1 MTIELYDTVL
11 LKDGRKGSVV
21 DRIGDDYVVDV
32 DTGGDFEKER
42 KYFQV
47 RTRLWHTLP
56 LSMAFT

>member
-32 DTGGDFEKER
+32 DTGGDFETKLISPSE
-42 KYFQV
+42 
-47 RTRLWHTLP
+47 
-56 LSMAFT
+56 LSV